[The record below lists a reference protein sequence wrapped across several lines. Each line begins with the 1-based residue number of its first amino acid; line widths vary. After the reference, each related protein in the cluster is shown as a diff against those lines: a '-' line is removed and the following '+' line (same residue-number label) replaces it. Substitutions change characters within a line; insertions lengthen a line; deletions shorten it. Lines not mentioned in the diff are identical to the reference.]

1 MITFFTIIFSIFI
14 IYTIFY
20 FSNLE
25 NNYYKEKKD
34 ILRIFSSFLS
44 DIKVDKNDNNI
55 NPINIENTKNN
66 IIHFSNRLIKIQK
79 MYFRLKFFLKNKQ
92 LIENEWK
99 YIFELTN
106 MFNDWLNNW
115 IEFHKKELW
124 YLENS
129 IWEQEKNTKNISFK
143 NTLELQRK
151 RIDFYRNKI

>member
-1 MITFFTIIFSIFI
+1 
-14 IYTIFY
+14 
-20 FSNLE
+20 
-25 NNYYKEKKD
+25 
-34 ILRIFSSFLS
+34 
-44 DIKVDKNDNNI
+44 
-55 NPINIENTKNN
+55 
-66 IIHFSNRLIKIQK
+66 